1 MKLRRRLEQRQLE
14 WAQAR
19 NIETRRDEKTG
30 EALLQVVNL
39 DDNFRV
45 PLPDEARTQ
54 LMRGS
59 GGELNP
65 PDCATGHVYSL
76 ASSMALCLNFMEA
89 WRGCGVEALAQA
101 LGFDEERRL
110 RAWYDVRVP
119 LSPKR
124 TEAPS
129 MDTMLVDDK
138 GEGFMYGIEA
148 KFCEPYDLKP
158 RPPLTR
164 AYADRKDLLD
174 GWPRLMRIAR
184 SLDGHNES
192 APRRIHAAQM
202 IRQLMVMRKNF
213 GRSNFALVHL
223 WYDVEDRDARAY
235 QAELE
240 DFALKA
246 RQDGAAFL
254 AMSWQ
259 QAFKITA
266 GLAVPEGWREYM
278 ESRYSL
284 SKVSR
289 AE

>member
-1 MKLRRRLEQRQLE
+1 MKLRRKLEKRQLE

-19 NIETRRDEKTG
+19 GIETRRDEKTG
-30 EALLQVVNL
+30 EPLLQVVNL

-45 PLPDEARTQ
+45 PLPEEARTQ

-89 WRGCGVEALAQA
+89 WRGGGIEAFAQA
-101 LGFDEERRL
+101 LGFDEDRPL

-119 LSPKR
+119 LSVKR

-129 MDTMLVDDK
+129 LDTMLVSVK
-138 GEGFMYGIEA
+138 GDGFMYGIEA
-148 KFCEPYDLKP
+148 KFCEAYDGKP

-164 AYADRKDLLD
+164 AYAERKDLLD
-174 GWPRLMRIAR
+174 GWPRIQRVAR
-184 SLDGHNES
+184 SLDGHSES
-192 APRRIHAAQM
+192 APRFIHASQL

-213 GRSNFALVHL
+213 GRANFALIHL
-223 WYDVEDRDARAY
+223 WYDVNDRDARAY
-235 QAELE
+235 QAEID

-246 RQDGAAFL
+246 RQDGIAFL
-254 AMSWQ
+254 SKSWQ
-259 QAFKITA
+259 QAFKLTA
-266 GLAVPEGWREYM
+266 GLQTPDGWRDYM
-278 ESRYSL
+278 DSRYGL
-284 SKVSR
+284 AKVAK